1 MENQL
6 ILKEL
11 KELRQIIVN
20 GTFKKILNVE
30 DLINYTGYKRSY
42 IYKLVHNNTIPFSKP
57 NGKTLFFEKS
67 EIDAWLLQNKSKSIS
82 QINDQAQDYIN
93 NSRKK

>member
-1 MENQL
+1 MENHS
-6 ILKEL
+6 ILEKLNRIERL
-11 KELRQIIVN
+11 IVN
-20 GTFKKILNVE
+20 STKEILNVE

-42 IYKLVHNNTIPFSKP
+42 IYKLVFHNILPYSKP

-82 QINDQAQDYIN
+82 QIENEANDYVN

>member
-1 MENQL
+1 MENQTILEKLNRLERL
-6 ILKEL
+6 IVDSSKE
-11 KELRQIIVN
+11 
-20 GTFKKILNVE
+20 ILNVE

-42 IYKLVHNNTIPFSKP
+42 IYKLVHNHVIPFSKP

-67 EIDAWLLQNKSKSIS
+67 EIDTWLLQNKSQSIS
-82 QINDQAQDYIN
+82 QIEGKAHDYI

>member
-6 ILKEL
+6 ILEKLNRLEKLIVGSTKE
-11 KELRQIIVN
+11 
-20 GTFKKILNVE
+20 ILTVE

-42 IYKLVHNNTIPFSKP
+42 IYKLVHKNILPFSKP

-67 EIDAWLLQNKSKSIS
+67 EIDTWLLQNKSQSDS
-82 QINDQAQDYIN
+82 QMEEKAHNYIN
-93 NSRKK
+93 SKNK

>member
-6 ILKEL
+6 ILEKLNRLERLIVDSTKE
-11 KELRQIIVN
+11 
-20 GTFKKILNVE
+20 ILNVE

-42 IYKLVHNNTIPFSKP
+42 IYKLVHNNILPYSKP
-57 NGKTLFFEKS
+57 NGKTLFFVKA
-67 EIDAWLLQNKSKSIS
+67 EIDSWLLQNKSKSIS
-82 QINDQAQDYIN
+82 QIEDQANDYIN

>member
-1 MENQL
+1 MESEL
-6 ILKEL
+6 ILEKLNRLERLIVDSTKE
-11 KELRQIIVN
+11 
-20 GTFKKILNVE
+20 ILNVE

-42 IYKLVHNNTIPFSKP
+42 IYKLVHNNIIPFSKP

-67 EIDAWLLQNKSKSIS
+67 EIDKWLLQNKSESIS
-82 QINDQAQDYIN
+82 QIETKAHDYIN

>member
-1 MENQL
+1 MENHSILEKLNRIERL
-6 ILKEL
+6 IVDSTKE
-11 KELRQIIVN
+11 
-20 GTFKKILNVE
+20 ILNVE

-42 IYKLVHNNTIPFSKP
+42 IYKLVHNNVIPFSKP

-67 EIDAWLLQNKSKSIS
+67 EIDTWLLQNKSQSIS
-82 QINDQAQDYIN
+82 QIEQQANDYVN

>member
-6 ILKEL
+6 ILEKLNRLEKLIVGSTKE
-11 KELRQIIVN
+11 
-20 GTFKKILNVE
+20 ILTVE

-42 IYKLVHNNTIPFSKP
+42 IYKMVHKNILPFSKP

-67 EIDAWLLQNKSKSIS
+67 EIDRWLLQNKSQSES
-82 QINDQAQDYIN
+82 QIEDKAQDYIN
-93 NSRKK
+93 STKK

>member
-1 MENQL
+1 MENHL
-6 ILKEL
+6 ILEKLNRLEKLILGTTKE
-11 KELRQIIVN
+11 
-20 GTFKKILNVE
+20 ILTLE

-42 IYKLVHNNTIPFSKP
+42 IYKLVHNNVIPFSKP

-67 EIDAWLLQNKSKSIS
+67 EIDTWLLQNKSQSDS
-82 QINDQAQDYIN
+82 QIENKAHKYL

>member
-1 MENQL
+1 MESQL
-6 ILKEL
+6 ILEKLNRLERLIVDSAKE
-11 KELRQIIVN
+11 
-20 GTFKKILNVE
+20 ILNVE

-42 IYKLVHNNTIPFSKP
+42 IYKLVHNNIIPYSKP

-67 EIDAWLLQNKSKSIS
+67 EIDTWLLQNKSQSIS
-82 QINDQAQDYIN
+82 QIEDKANNYVN

>member
-1 MENQL
+1 MENHSILEKLNRIERL
-6 ILKEL
+6 IVDSTKE
-11 KELRQIIVN
+11 
-20 GTFKKILNVE
+20 ILNVE

-42 IYKLVHNNTIPFSKP
+42 IYKLVHNNIIPFSKP

-67 EIDAWLLQNKSKSIS
+67 EIDTWLLQNKSQSIS
-82 QINDQAQDYIN
+82 QIEQQANDYVN

>member
-6 ILKEL
+6 IIEKLNRLERLIVDSTKE
-11 KELRQIIVN
+11 
-20 GTFKKILNVE
+20 ILNVE

-42 IYKLVHNNTIPFSKP
+42 IYKLVHNNILPYSKP

-67 EIDAWLLQNKSKSIS
+67 EIDEWLLQNKSQSIS
-82 QINDQAQDYIN
+82 QIENKAHDYIN

>member
-1 MENQL
+1 MENQK

-11 KELRQIIVN
+11 RELRQLIDS
-20 GTFKKILNVE
+20 GTFKKIFNIE

-42 IYKLVHNNTIPFSKP
+42 IYKLVHKNVIPFSKP

-67 EIDAWLLQNKSKSIS
+67 EIDTWLLQNKSHSIS
-82 QINDQAQDYIN
+82 QIEDKAKHYIN
-93 NSRKK
+93 NYNKK

>member
-6 ILKEL
+6 ILEKLNRLERLIIDSTKE
-11 KELRQIIVN
+11 
-20 GTFKKILNVE
+20 ILNVE

-42 IYKLVHNNTIPFSKP
+42 IYKLVHNNILPYSKP
-57 NGKTLFFEKS
+57 NGKTLFFVKA
-67 EIDAWLLQNKSKSIS
+67 EIDSWLLQNKSKSIS
-82 QINDQAQDYIN
+82 QIEDQANDYIN

>member
-6 ILKEL
+6 IIEKLNRLERLIVDSTKE
-11 KELRQIIVN
+11 
-20 GTFKKILNVE
+20 ILNVE

-42 IYKLVHNNTIPFSKP
+42 IYKLVHNNILPYSKP

-67 EIDAWLLQNKSKSIS
+67 EIDTWLLQNKSQSIS
-82 QINDQAQDYIN
+82 QIEKQANDYIN